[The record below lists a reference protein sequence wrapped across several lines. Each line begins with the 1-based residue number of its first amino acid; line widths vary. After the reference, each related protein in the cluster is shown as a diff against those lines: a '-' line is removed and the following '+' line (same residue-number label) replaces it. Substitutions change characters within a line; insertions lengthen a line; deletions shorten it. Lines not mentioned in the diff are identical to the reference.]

1 MRKAPGSDAPGGF
14 LYFSLRQVPLDTQPE
29 QPHPQPDFPSLLF
42 LYIRRTTMAAAASTM
57 ASTRMVPQFS
67 RRN

>member
-1 MRKAPGSDAPGGF
+1 MRKAPGSAAPGGF
-14 LYFSLRQVPLDTQPE
+14 SYLSLWQTPFDGQSAQL
-29 QPHPQPDFPSLLF
+29 HPQPGFPALLF
-42 LYIRRTTMAAAASTM
+42 LYIRRAATPAAASKT